1 MTAAETTACSTVD
14 TEVTVADLDDI
25 GGSTA
30 SGTISTT
37 VPAPAVFRDKTA
49 AASAESIIFALTL
62 GNCRGVVDKRCA
74 NLRVCGCG
82 QCHGRKNAI

>member
-37 VPAPAVFRDKTA
+37 VPAPAVFREICAFA
-49 AASAESIIFALTL
+49 AVASVMAARMLYSLFISYF
-62 GNCRGVVDKRCA
+62 
-74 NLRVCGCG
+74 
-82 QCHGRKNAI
+82 